1 MSFSRA
7 FSPDRRRC
15 LGAMGSAY
23 ATDALL
29 LRGCSDNN
37 IQAVLGGN
45 PHRLLGSSLTSQPRD
60 LEKKS

>member
-1 MSFSRA
+1 
-7 FSPDRRRC
+7 
-15 LGAMGSAY
+15 MGSAY